1 MSTPAP
7 AVPADNPPIIA
18 GGTREEFN
26 VPENMTAVTSLSV
39 VDGRTVTWSISGGF
53 DAAEFTIGAE
63 SGELMFR
70 AAPDFENPTDA
81 GANNVYVVEVGATD
95 SDTLSDTLLV
105 LVTVT
110 DVVDEST
117 ATPEPTIAPT
127 ATPVPTATPAPTAT
141 PTAEPTATSMPEPTA
156 TSMPEP
162 TATSMP
168 VATAT
173 SMPVATATSM
183 RLWQRQRR
191 CLWQRLRR
199 CLWP

>member
-1 MSTPAP
+1 M
-7 AVPADNPPIIA
+7 
-18 GGTREEFN
+18 
-26 VPENMTAVTSLSV
+26 PENMTAVTSLSV
-39 VDGRTVTWSISGGF
+39 VDGRRVTWNISGGF

-81 GANNVYVVEVGATD
+81 GADNVYVVEVGATD

-117 ATPEPTIAPT
+117 ATPEPTIAHDGT
-127 ATPVPTATPAPTAT
+127 YASANGQRRRQCQRLSLQQRQRQT
-141 PTAEPTATSMPEPTA
+141 PTATSMPEPTA

-173 SMPVATATSM
+173 SMPVATATSSA
-183 RLWQRQRR
+183 
-191 CLWQRLRR
+191 CGNGNVDA
-199 CLWP
+199 CGNGYVDACGNSYVDA